1 MYPGRA
7 VLPRS
12 ARPSPLP
19 EDGSPA
25 AAAEGWDRS
34 SFVARQ
40 SWPSSLSSHAMRWA
54 PGIPAVAAAARHG
67 RRAAGLG
74 PIAGGIAVGEGSS
87 GRSRQGERR
96 DETGARPTLAS
107 PPGPPLHAL
116 PASLQRGSGES
127 GTALRDPLSPL

>member
-87 GRSRQGERR
+87 GRSRQGGGGGGGGGGR
-96 DETGARPTLAS
+96 APA
-107 PPGPPLHAL
+107 PPPL
-116 PASLQRGSGES
+116 PPPPPPPPPPRPP
-127 GTALRDPLSPL
+127 R